1 MLKIG
6 LTVLNYFYNMLR
18 GDVVHLKSRLQS
30 ETSGMQNYWS
40 FRHHSVFPQPILF
53 IKLRKVGY

>member
-30 ETSGMQNYWS
+30 ETSGMQNY
-40 FRHHSVFPQPILF
+40 
-53 IKLRKVGY
+53 